1 MTYYIRIMSI
11 VKTPIIL
18 TILAIFLCLFPFF
31 SLSAQSIKQSAT
43 TSFDAGGI
51 KIGEKA
57 TQNTIV
63 NLFGKPTRIDV
74 CNNETCYY
82 YGDSG
87 LLFINDELYSAI
99 IKNNQIAVLSEII
112 PGGIRVGD
120 NADETKNKLS
130 HYTDDT
136 IVDVGNGFRV
146 GGNDDWVLFDTK
158 KGVITEIFYCL
169 ETP

>member
-1 MTYYIRIMSI
+1 MHSYSSNKRNTKITNNYYINEQVRIYMMCISRN
-11 VKTPIIL
+11 IL
-18 TILAIFLCLFPFF
+18 IKYICI
-31 SLSAQSIKQSAT
+31 SLLTLLSTWNANA
-43 TSFDAGGI
+43 
-51 KIGEKA
+51 
-57 TQNTIV
+57 
-63 NLFGKPTRIDV
+63 DV
-74 CNNETCYY
+74 CKNETCYY

-87 LLFINDELYSAI
+87 LLFINDVLYSAI
-99 IKNNQIAVLSEII
+99 IKNNLIAVLSEII

-146 GGNDDWVLFDTK
+146 GGNDDWILFDTK